1 MLDTRDI
8 DDDRIGMV
16 PLRPGTP
23 TIEREPGTPHRP
35 RSSPRDSTPGAAT
48 RRVGSAATVVV
59 MQVET
64 HLPLGKVDPGIR
76 ETERPVDVANVH
88 RAAALVERLGFD
100 GLVLTETKEDP
111 FVVMAM
117 AATSTDRIDLTT
129 AVAIAFPRSPT
140 VTAMTAWTL
149 QRASRGRFKLGLGT
163 QVKGHIERRY
173 GMSWSAPGPWL
184 EDYIGA
190 VKAVWR
196 CWQERTPLDYHSD
209 HYDLTLM
216 NPLFDPGAIDHPY
229 PPIHLASVNA
239 HMSRLAGRHADAVRP
254 HPICTRRYI
263 AEVLVPAVA
272 RGAAEAGRD
281 AGAIEMVASPLI
293 VTAPTEAALAERV
306 SAVRSR
312 ISFYAS
318 TRTYRAVFD
327 LHDWGDIGEHLS
339 ALSRQQ
345 RWEEMEEHITDE
357 MVHEIAVVAP
367 YDTLADA
374 IASRYEGLC
383 DRVEFSIP
391 VSDPDDEVVLAD
403 MVRQIR
409 ARK

>member
-1 MLDTRDI
+1 M
-8 DDDRIGMV
+8 
-16 PLRPGTP
+16 
-23 TIEREPGTPHRP
+23 H
-35 RSSPRDSTPGAAT
+35 
-48 RRVGSAATVVV
+48 
-59 MQVET
+59 VET

-76 ETERPVDVANVH
+76 ATEKPVDMTRVH
-88 RAAALVERLGFD
+88 RDAELVERLGFD

-117 AATSTDRIDLTT
+117 AATTTERIDLTT

-149 QRASRGRFKLGLGT
+149 QRASGGRFTLGLGT

-173 GMSWSAPGPWL
+173 GMTWDAPGPWL
-184 EDYIGA
+184 EDYVRA
-190 VKAVWR
+190 VRAVWS
-196 CWQERTPLDYHSD
+196 CWQDRTPLDFHSD

-216 NPLFDPGAIDHPY
+216 NPLFDPGPIEY
-229 PPIHLASVNA
+229 RMPPIHLAAVNA
-239 HMSRLAGRHADAVRP
+239 HMARLAGRHADGVRP
-254 HPICTRRYI
+254 HPICTRRYL
-263 AEVLVPAVA
+263 AEVLRPAVM
-272 RGAAEAGRD
+272 
-281 AGAIEMVASPLI
+281 AGAIETGRGAETISMVASPLI
-293 VTAPTEAALAERV
+293 VTARSEGELDQKV

-339 ALSRQQ
+339 VLSRQG
-345 RWEEMEEHITDE
+345 RWDEMERHISDE

-374 IASRYEGLC
+374 VATRYEGLC

-391 VSDPDDEVVLAD
+391 VTDPDDEALLTQ
-403 MVRQIR
+403 MVREIQSR
-409 ARK
+409 

>member
-1 MLDTRDI
+1 
-8 DDDRIGMV
+8 
-16 PLRPGTP
+16 
-23 TIEREPGTPHRP
+23 
-35 RSSPRDSTPGAAT
+35 
-48 RRVGSAATVVV
+48 

-76 ETERPVDVANVH
+76 ETERPVDVPGIP
-88 RAAALVERLGFD
+88 RDAALVERLGLD

-117 AATSTDRIDLTT
+117 AATTTERIDLTT

-140 VTAMTAWTL
+140 VTALSAWTL
-149 QRASRGRFKLGLGT
+149 QRASRGRFRLGLGT

-173 GMSWSAPGPWL
+173 GMRWHAPGPWL

-190 VKAVWR
+190 VKAVWT
-196 CWQERTPLDYHSD
+196 CWQERAPLDYHSD

-216 NPLFDPGAIDHPY
+216 NPLFDPGPIEHPF

-239 HMSRLAGRHADAVRP
+239 HMSRLAGRHADGVRP

-263 AEVLVPAVA
+263 AEVLRPAVA
-272 RGAAEAGRD
+272 QGAAEGGRD
-281 AGAIEMVASPLI
+281 AAEVEMVASPLI
-293 VTAPTEAALAERV
+293 VTARTEAELADKV

-327 LHDWGDIGEHLS
+327 LHGWGDVGEHLS

-345 RWEEMEEHITDE
+345 RWDEMEAHVTDE
-357 MVHEIAVVAP
+357 MVHEIAVVAT

-374 IASRYEGLC
+374 VAGRYEGLC

-391 VSDPDDEVVLAD
+391 VETPDDEERLAE
-403 MVRQIR
+403 MVREIQ
-409 ARK
+409 AR

>member
-1 MLDTRDI
+1 
-8 DDDRIGMV
+8 
-16 PLRPGTP
+16 
-23 TIEREPGTPHRP
+23 
-35 RSSPRDSTPGAAT
+35 
-48 RRVGSAATVVV
+48 

-76 ETERPVDVANVH
+76 ETEKPVDMTTVH
-88 RAAALVERLGFD
+88 LEAARVERLGLD

-117 AATSTDRIDLTT
+117 AATTTDRIDLTT

-149 QRASRGRFKLGLGT
+149 QRASRGRFRLGLGT

-173 GMSWSAPGPWL
+173 GMQWSAPGPWL
-184 EDYIGA
+184 EDYVRA
-190 VKAVWR
+190 VRAVWT
-196 CWQERTPLDYHSD
+196 CWQERTPLDFHSD

-216 NPLFDPGAIDHPY
+216 NPLFDPGPIDHPY

-239 HMSRLAGRHADAVRP
+239 HMARVAGRLADGVRP

-263 AEVLVPAVA
+263 AEVLLPAVA
-272 RGAAEAGRD
+272 RGAADAGRD
-281 AGAIEMVASPLI
+281 AATIETVASPLI
-293 VTAPTEAALAERV
+293 VTARTEGELADKI
-306 SAVRSR
+306 STVRSR

-318 TRTYRAVFD
+318 TRTYRPVFD
-327 LHDWGDIGEHLS
+327 LHGWGDIGEHLS
-339 ALSRQQ
+339 LLSRQQ
-345 RWEEMEEHITDE
+345 RWDEMEQHVTDE

-367 YDTLADA
+367 YDRLAAA
-374 IASRYEGLC
+374 IADRYSGLC

-391 VSDPDDEVVLAD
+391 VEHPDDEAVLGE
-403 MVRQIR
+403 MVRHIQSR
-409 ARK
+409 D

>member
-1 MLDTRDI
+1 
-8 DDDRIGMV
+8 
-16 PLRPGTP
+16 
-23 TIEREPGTPHRP
+23 
-35 RSSPRDSTPGAAT
+35 
-48 RRVGSAATVVV
+48 

-76 ETERPVDVANVH
+76 ETERPLDVARVH
-88 RAAALVERLGFD
+88 LDAALVERLGFD

-117 AATSTDRIDLTT
+117 AATTTERIDLTT

-149 QRASRGRFKLGLGT
+149 QRASGGRFTLGLGT

-173 GMSWSAPGPWL
+173 GMEWHPPGPWI
-184 EDYIGA
+184 EDYLAA
-190 VKAVWR
+190 VRAVWN
-196 CWQERTPLDYHSD
+196 CWQHGTSLDHHGE

-216 NPLFDPGAIDHPY
+216 NPLFDPGPIDHPF

-239 HMSRLAGRHADAVRP
+239 HMARVAGRHADGVRP

-263 AEVLVPAVA
+263 DEVLRPAVA
-272 RGAAEAGRD
+272 AGAADVGRETSD
-281 AGAIEMVASPLI
+281 IVAVASPLI
-293 VTAPTEAALAERV
+293 VTARTGAELADRI

-312 ISFYAS
+312 IAFYAS
-318 TRTYRAVFD
+318 TRTYRPVFD
-327 LHDWGDIGEHLS
+327 LHGWGDACDHLS
-339 ALSRQQ
+339 VLSRQQ
-345 RWEEMEEHITDE
+345 RWDEMEQHVTDE

-374 IASRYEGLC
+374 VAARYGGSC

-391 VSDPDDEVVLAD
+391 LDTSDDERLLAE
-403 MVRQIR
+403 MVAQIQGYG
-409 ARK
+409 

>member
-1 MLDTRDI
+1 M
-8 DDDRIGMV
+8 
-16 PLRPGTP
+16 
-23 TIEREPGTPHRP
+23 
-35 RSSPRDSTPGAAT
+35 AAT
-48 RRVGSAATVVV
+48 GTATVLE

-76 ETERPVDVANVH
+76 ETERPVDVARVH
-88 RAAALVERLGFD
+88 HDAALVERLGLD

-117 AATSTDRIDLTT
+117 AATTTERISLTT

-149 QRASRGRFKLGLGT
+149 QRASRGRFRLGLGT

-173 GMSWSAPGPWL
+173 GLAWSAPGPWL

-190 VKAVWR
+190 VRAVWS
-196 CWQERTPLDYHSD
+196 CWQHGTPLDYHGS
-209 HYDLTLM
+209 HYELTLM
-216 NPLFDPGAIDHPY
+216 NPLFDAGPIEYPF
-229 PPIHLASVNA
+229 PPIHVASVNA

-263 AEVLVPAVA
+263 AEVLKPAVA
-272 RGAAEAGRD
+272 DGAEEFGRD
-281 AGAIEMVASPLI
+281 PRQVEMVASPLI
-293 VTAPTEAALAERV
+293 VTAPTDAELEAKV

-327 LHDWGDIGEHLS
+327 LHGWGDVCEHLS
-339 ALSRQQ
+339 LLSRQQ
-345 RWEEMEEHITDE
+345 RWDEMEQHVTDE

-367 YDTLADA
+367 YDALPEA
-374 IASRYEGLC
+374 IVARHSGLC

-391 VSDPDDEVVLAD
+391 VENPDDEALLAQ
-403 MVRQIR
+403 MVGEIQS
-409 ARK
+409 AA

>member
-1 MLDTRDI
+1 
-8 DDDRIGMV
+8 
-16 PLRPGTP
+16 
-23 TIEREPGTPHRP
+23 
-35 RSSPRDSTPGAAT
+35 
-48 RRVGSAATVVV
+48 

-64 HLPLGKVDPGIR
+64 HIPLGKVDPGIR
-76 ETERPVDVANVH
+76 ETERPVDMTRFHVD
-88 RAAALVERLGFD
+88 AALVEQLGFD

-111 FVVMAM
+111 FVAMAM
-117 AATSTDRIDLTT
+117 AATTTSHLDLTT

-149 QRASRGRFKLGLGT
+149 QRASQGRFKLGLGT

-173 GMSWSAPGPWL
+173 GMAWSTPGPWL

-190 VKAVWR
+190 VKAVWA
-196 CWQERTPLDYHSD
+196 CWQDRTPLDFHSD

-216 NPLFDPGAIDHPY
+216 NPLFDPGPIDHPA
-229 PPIHLASVNA
+229 PPIHLAAVNT
-239 HMSRLAGRHADAVRP
+239 HMARLAGRHAAAVRP

-263 AEVLVPAVA
+263 AEALRPAVA
-272 RGAAEAGRD
+272 AGATEAGRD
-281 AGAIEMVASPLI
+281 AGSIEFVASPLI
-293 VTAPTEAALAERV
+293 VTAPTEAELADKV

-327 LHDWGDIGEHLS
+327 LHGWGDIGERLS
-339 ALSRQQ
+339 VLSRQQ
-345 RWEEMEEHITDE
+345 RWDEMERHISDE

-374 IASRYEGLC
+374 VASRYEGLC
-383 DRVEFSIP
+383 ERVEFSIP
-391 VSDPDDEVVLAD
+391 AGDPDE
-403 MVRQIR
+403 R
-409 ARK
+409 ARLAEMIAEIQRR